1 MIPTQASTQADAGAR
16 SNLSGVAQTA
26 QIQATAQNQAN
37 ATANGNTFG
46 LVAIGVVLT
55 KAKDQSQ
62 TAAYSLGSFAGQ
74 SLTINAQASDT
85 ASSNAGATT
94 GGLLAIAPN
103 NTATTT
109 VQPTVGAAIGGD
121 PINSSIAATTGTV
134 TATGNVNVTATDN
147 PEGDATTSNATYGG
161 VAVGGAV
168 TNDTI
173 SPTVT
178 SYVDTGTTIEAD
190 GSVSVFATGTPQ
202 ASANAPTYNIQ
213 SVNTTS
219 NTLDVQNNGLQA
231 GQTVLY
237 DNEGNT
243 PIQGLQG
250 ETDGSNP
257 DGIGIHT
264 PSCPSMPMTSS
275 SARPSAAARARALPG
290 QSRQLHDRL
299 PGHRHP
305 PIRRPRAVRAGR
317 LGPADRR
324 ADSRWEILCR
334 SREPDFNPADQL
346 LLASRSSAKRLAK
359 FHDLVDWGR
368 QQDDHD
374 CEQWIHPR

>member
-1 MIPTQASTQADAGAR
+1 MDANSINSAQTSSAATSGEILGGAGTTATSVIPTQASTQADAGAG

-74 SLTINAQASDT
+74 SLTINAH
-85 ASSNAGATT
+85 GVRYRV
-94 GGLLAIAPN
+94 
-103 NTATTT
+103 
-109 VQPTVGAAIGGD
+109 VQRRGHDRRVAWQSRPITRRPPPCSRRWLRAAIGGD
-121 PINSSIAATTGTV
+121 PINSGIAATTGTV
-134 TATGNVNVTATDN
+134 TATGNVTVTATDN

-257 DGIGIHT
+257 DGMHSYTVLPVDANDIQFGQT
-264 PSCPSMPMTSS
+264 FSG
-275 SARPSAAARARALPG
+275 AARLGHFRG
-290 QSRQLHDRL
+290 Q
-299 PGHRHP
+299 
-305 PIRRPRAVRAGR
+305 
-317 LGPADRR
+317 
-324 ADSRWEILCR
+324 
-334 SREPDFNPADQL
+334 
-346 LLASRSSAKRLAK
+346 
-359 FHDLVDWGR
+359 
-368 QQDDHD
+368 
-374 CEQWIHPR
+374 